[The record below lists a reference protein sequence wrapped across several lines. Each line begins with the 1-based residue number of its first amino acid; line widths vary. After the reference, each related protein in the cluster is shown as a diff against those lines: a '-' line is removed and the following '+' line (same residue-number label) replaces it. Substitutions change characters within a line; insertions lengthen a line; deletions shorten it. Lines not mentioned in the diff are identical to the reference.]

1 MVGLREERT
10 SGNADVVSSLLSD
23 VTKPVFVARRFIV
36 FVREFTQCVRPAAL
50 TAALVLVLLSAA
62 TEGIGLA
69 LLVPLVQSL
78 SDSGQV
84 IGGLGFAVRQTL
96 SIVGLPVSLSALV
109 TVFVGLIVFRAI
121 LVAARD
127 ITLTRLRLDFINRLR
142 RRIYKAVAE
151 ARWSSLMRHRLS
163 DFLEVLTSQIGRIS
177 AGCFFFLRLP
187 AMIVLAAVQI
197 GVAFI
202 LSPLLTVGVLCW
214 GGLLL
219 ALLQRRFGGRYRE
232 ELKFAEAY
240 RKTFAEIS
248 DFLHALKLAKSY
260 NAESRHVAAFEAA
273 MERENIQSM
282 ALDGRTTAM
291 RLAIQIGAAATL
303 GAFVYLGA
311 TIGQVGLAGLLV
323 MIVIFSRLA
332 PLISEFQQGWQSVEH
347 MLPAFD
353 RVMELWKLCAAAAE
367 PVSHVT
373 GRVDLRHEIA
383 LCRVRFSYN
392 NEPGPGTLEA
402 LDLVIPAGATIAI
415 VGPTGAGKSTL
426 ADLLLGILTPDT
438 GTVLIDGVPLTGA
451 LLGRWR
457 RSIGY
462 VPQDNF
468 LFNDTIRAN
477 LLWALPEARE
487 QDIDWALSVAAADR
501 FVAELPEGIETV
513 VGERGLRLSGGER
526 QRLGLARALLRRPTL
541 LILDEAMSA
550 LDNETERAVQTAIDR
565 LHGSITMVL
574 IAHRLSTVRGADRI
588 LVLDRG
594 KLVQEGPWDALVKD
608 PSGTFAALLG
618 KHRAHFVDAL

>member
-1 MVGLREERT
+1 MLGLSKERT
-10 SGNADVVSSLLSD
+10 SGNAKAASSLLPD
-23 VTKPVFVARRFIV
+23 VTKPFTKRFIA
-36 FVREFTQCVRPAAL
+36 FIREFTQCVGPSAL
-50 TAALVLVLLSAA
+50 AAALVLVLLSAA

-69 LLVPLVQSL
+69 LLVPLVQSFG
-78 SDSGQV
+78 DSGQV
-84 IGGLGFAVRQTL
+84 IGGLGFAVRQAL
-96 SIVGLPVSLSALV
+96 STVGLPASLSALLA
-109 TVFVGLIVFRAI
+109 VFVGLIVLRAI
-121 LVAARD
+121 LVAVRD
-127 ITLTRLRLDFINRLR
+127 ITLARLRLDFINVFR
-142 RRIYKAVAE
+142 RRVYKAIAE
-151 ARWSSLMRHRLS
+151 APWSLLMRHRLS
-163 DFLEVLTSQIGRIS
+163 DFLEVLTTQIGRIS
-177 AGCFFFLRLP
+177 AGSFFFLRLP
-187 AMIVLAAVQI
+187 AVIVLAAVQI

-202 LSPLLTVGVLCW
+202 LSPLLTVGVFCW

-219 ALLQRRFGGRYRE
+219 ALLQRLSGSRYRE
-232 ELKFAEAY
+232 GLKYAEAS

-260 NAESRHVAAFEAA
+260 NVESRHIVAFEAA
-273 MERENIQSM
+273 MERENIQSV
-282 ALDGRTTAM
+282 ALDRSTMAM
-291 RLAIQIGAAATL
+291 RLAIQIGAAVTL
-303 GAFVYLGA
+303 GAVVYLGA

-367 PVSHVT
+367 PVSYVS

-383 LCRVRFSYN
+383 LRDVRFSYN
-392 NEPGPGTLEA
+392 NEAGPDTLEA

-438 GTVLIDGVPLTGA
+438 GAVLIDGVPLTGA
-451 LLGRWR
+451 VLARWR

-477 LLWALPEARE
+477 LLWAFPEARE
-487 QDIDWALSVAAADR
+487 QDIEWALSVAAADR
-501 FVAELPEGIETV
+501 FVAKLPDGLETV
-513 VGERGLRLSGGER
+513 IAERGLRLSGGER

-541 LILDEAMSA
+541 LILDEATSA

-565 LHGSITMVL
+565 LHGSVTMVL

-594 KLVQEGPWDALVKD
+594 RLVQAGPWDTLVQD
-608 PSGTFAALLG
+608 PSGAFAALLG
-618 KHRAHFVDAL
+618 KHGAHFVDAL